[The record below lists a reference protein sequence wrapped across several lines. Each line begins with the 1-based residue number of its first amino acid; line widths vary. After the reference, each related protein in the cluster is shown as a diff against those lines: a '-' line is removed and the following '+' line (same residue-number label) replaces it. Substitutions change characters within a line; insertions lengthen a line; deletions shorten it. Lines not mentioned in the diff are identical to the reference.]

1 MEFSHRLA
9 ASLLVTSL
17 TVSTG
22 AQAVSLSDAQLRSR
36 LGQRL
41 DLRMELQHAKG
52 EAPSISLATAAEYA
66 RLGIDPPSR
75 QMGELTVERE
85 VIAEGREQ
93 IRVRSSA
100 RVSEPILTLLLEVR
114 EGNTRLIRE
123 FTTFVDPPAGSALA
137 EAEPAPA
144 TPPVSPLLS
153 ALTLEPSLPAAAP
166 TPTPTRP
173 TRSARNA
180 SEAPAST
187 GSAALT
193 PAAAAAADRLPL
205 PRFRL
210 DERYASPGASS
221 QVVIAAATTAW
232 LHREFG
238 GGTAPAEPVETT
250 PMAEEA
256 IPSEPVATVARPLTS
271 EAPPPP
277 WRSFL
282 ILVGVTVGIFAYAR
296 RLRQRLMREAA
307 AEMSLEKAVA

>member
-1 MEFSHRLA
+1 MEFPIRLA
-9 ASLLVTSL
+9 TVLLVTSL
-17 TVSTG
+17 AVSTG

-52 EAPSISLATAAEYA
+52 EAPSVSLATAAEYA

-93 IRVRSSA
+93 IRVRSSS

-123 FTTFVDPPAGSALA
+123 FTTFVDPPAGTTLPD
-137 EAEPAPA
+137 AEPAA
-144 TPPVSPLLS
+144 AAAPPVSPLLS
-153 ALTLEPSLPAAAP
+153 ALALEPTLPSVAPVRTPRAARTAPESAFTPAKTTAP
-166 TPTPTRP
+166 TPL
-173 TRSARNA
+173 
-180 SEAPAST
+180 PAV
-187 GSAALT
+187 
-193 PAAAAAADRLPL
+193 DRTPL

-210 DERYASPGASS
+210 DERYESADAGPP
-221 QVVIAAATTAW
+221 VVIAAATAAW

-238 GGTAPAEPVETT
+238 VGEKQAPVAAAAPAVRLR
-250 PMAEEA
+250 
-256 IPSEPVATVARPLTS
+256 SEPAATTTAARLPTTD
-271 EAPPPP
+271 APPPP

-282 ILVGVTVGIFAYAR
+282 ILVGVTVGICAYAR

-307 AEMSLEKAVA
+307 VEMSLEKAAA

>member
-1 MEFSHRLA
+1 MEFPIRLA
-9 ASLLVTSL
+9 ALLLVTSL
-17 TVSTG
+17 ALPTG

-52 EAPSISLATAAEYA
+52 EAPSVSLATAAEYA

-93 IRVRSSA
+93 IRVRSSS

-123 FTTFVDPPAGSALA
+123 FTTFVDPPTG
-137 EAEPAPA
+137 EAPPDAAPA
-144 TPPVSPLLS
+144 AAATAPPMSPLLS
-153 ALTLEPSLPAAAP
+153 ALALEPALPSVAPVRTARAARRAPEPASAP
-166 TPTPTRP
+166 TE
-173 TRSARNA
+173 AV
-180 SEAPAST
+180 APAP
-187 GSAALT
+187 L
-193 PAAAAAADRLPL
+193 PVMDRTPL

-210 DERYASPGASS
+210 DERHANPDASPR
-221 QVVIAAATTAW
+221 VVIAAATAAW

-238 GGTAPAEPVETT
+238 GGEERSPVAAPAHAEPLLSMPTT
-250 PMAEEA
+250 ASA
-256 IPSEPVATVARPLTS
+256 RAATDD
-271 EAPPPP
+271 APPPP

-307 AEMSLEKAVA
+307 TEMSLEKAAA

>member
-1 MEFSHRLA
+1 MTGLGM
-9 ASLLVTSL
+9 
-17 TVSTG
+17 STG

-52 EAPSISLATAAEYA
+52 EAPSISMAPAAEYA

-85 VIAEGREQ
+85 VIEEGREQ
-93 IRVRSSA
+93 IRVRSSS

-123 FTTFVDPPAGSALA
+123 FTTFVDPPAATMPD
-137 EAEPAPA
+137 AEPLPA
-144 TPPVSPLLS
+144 APPVSPLLS
-153 ALTLEPSLPAAAP
+153 SLTLEPALPAAAP
-166 TPTPTRP
+166 VR
-173 TRSARNA
+173 A
-180 SEAPAST
+180 APAARRTPSP
-187 GSAALT
+187 SAAPVDA
-193 PAAAAAADRLPL
+193 PAASAAGKTPL

-210 DERYASPGASS
+210 DERYAGSVGGA

-232 LHREFG
+232 LRREFG
-238 GGTAPAEPVETT
+238 GGAETAAT
-250 PMAEEA
+250 EA
-256 IPSEPVATVARPLTS
+256 PEVRSEPESESESIPALPPPEPSRAAAPVASGEPSKAH
-271 EAPPPP
+271 APPPP

-282 ILVGVTVGIFAYAR
+282 TLLAVTVGIFAYAR

-307 AEMSLEKAVA
+307 AEISLEKAVA